1 MRIWRITGNSNM
13 AIQTRSTY
21 ISHNM
26 TDITAIPTANLGF
39 STTPS
44 VKKLTQGDCD
54 NDWQPEIAIWT
65 IWTVCSPIS
74 QFLAVGR
81 CRNHLAN
88 LLSSSTASKIP
99 NLAWKHRRCHSS
111 RDVII
116 SGFGVISTFPVVGHC
131 CTYLPTLSY
140 TSAWPYTPD
149 LSLDVN
155 CAFHSLGGII
165 SISCFG
171 RHFRF
176 SLIIGIT

>member
-81 CRNHLAN
+81 CRNHLASH
-88 LLSSSTASKIP
+88 LLSSTSSKIP
-99 NLAWKHRRCHSS
+99 NLALEFRSYLSEFQRCNYFRFWGHIDISGCRSLLCLLASIILHLYMVCLILQICYWNFNCTFHSL
-111 RDVII
+111 RDTTI
-116 SGFGVISTFPVVGHC
+116 SGFSRHC
-131 CTYLPTLSY
+131 RL
-140 TSAWPYTPD
+140 
-149 LSLDVN
+149 
-155 CAFHSLGGII
+155 
-165 SISCFG
+165 
-171 RHFRF
+171 
-176 SLIIGIT
+176 